1 MSKRDE
7 VEQEE
12 EKLDIVLLATA
23 LSDTEV
29 LLFEGI
35 LIENEIPYL
44 KKDKGSGEAMGIIMG
59 FSMFGADFYVER
71 NRFEEAANLLEAYS
85 QPSWDDWE
93 YDEIDDSE
101 EDDHTEDGENE

>member
-1 MSKRDE
+1 MSENYDK
-7 VEQEE
+7 VNEQED
-12 EKLDIVLLATA
+12 EKADIILLATA

-35 LIENEIPYL
+35 LRENDIPYL

-71 NRFEEAANLLEAYS
+71 SRFDEAANLLEAYS
-85 QPSWDDWE
+85 QPSEDNTE
-93 YDEIDDSE
+93 FDETDFGE
-101 EDDHTEDGENE
+101 E